1 MSGEALLSY
10 GESKTQGEVIMKFR
24 AFALGAAVAV
34 VATGLVPATAMASAT
49 PMVSTGTG
57 TSSAMGTSS
66 GVVPGT
72 GVGASS
78 AAGASSGANAGAG
91 ASSGANSGSTSG
103 SGSSSSTSDK
113 NSNNINVS
121 VVTQLPH
128 DYYWDNKKIYD
139 DGREVAL
146 PAGDRYADGGVVGA
160 DDRFYFAPSGRHD
173 GVAVAPMRC
182 QGGKYDYNSAGS
194 GNWLGSIVDGALK
207 ACAGVYDAAY
217 GIIAEAI
224 GSGGTHGGGC

>member
-1 MSGEALLSY
+1 MSREALLSY
-10 GESKTQGEVIMKFR
+10 GESKTQGETIMKFR
-24 AFALGAAVAV
+24 AFAFGAAVAV
-34 VATGLVPATAMASAT
+34 AATGLVPATAMASAT
-49 PMVSTGTG
+49 PTVSTGTG
-57 TSSAMGTSS
+57 TSS
-66 GVVPGT
+66 

-91 ASSGANSGSTSG
+91 ASSGADSGSTSG

-113 NSNNINVS
+113 NNNNINVS

-128 DYYWDNKKIYD
+128 NYYWDDKKIYD
-139 DGREVAL
+139 DGHAVAL

-160 DDRFYFAPSGRHD
+160 NDSFYFAPSGKHD

-194 GNWLGSIVDGALK
+194 GHWIGSIVDGALK

-217 GIIAEAI
+217 GIIATAFGNGE
-224 GSGGTHGGGC
+224 THGGGC